1 MQASISIIVFLDF
14 KVHTAFKIMRALVN
28 EEFFYVNLY
37 TNVQNSRVGQEMISS
52 G

>member
-28 EEFFYVNLY
+28 EEFFMLIY
-37 TNVQNSRVGQEMISS
+37 TRMFKTVELVKR
-52 G
+52 